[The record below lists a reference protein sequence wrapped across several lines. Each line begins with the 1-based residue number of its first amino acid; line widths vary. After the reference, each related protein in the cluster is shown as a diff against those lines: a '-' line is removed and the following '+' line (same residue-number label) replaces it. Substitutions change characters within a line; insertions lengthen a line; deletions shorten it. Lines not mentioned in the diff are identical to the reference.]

1 MIQHNDKI
9 TQRRMTRKN
18 NQQEGSIFEALLQ
31 VYVYLMNTN
40 SGIYEHKGT
49 MPQITREIT
58 LLINK

>member
-1 MIQHNDKI
+1 
-9 TQRRMTRKN
+9 MTRKN